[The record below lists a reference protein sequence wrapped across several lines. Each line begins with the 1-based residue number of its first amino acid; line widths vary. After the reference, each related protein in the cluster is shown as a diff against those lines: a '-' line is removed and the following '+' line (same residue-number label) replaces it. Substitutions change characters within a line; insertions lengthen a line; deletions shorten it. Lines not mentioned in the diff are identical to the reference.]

1 MGTKS
6 VAIIDDD
13 ASANRA
19 LGRLLRGAGFDPSGF
34 ESAESYLADP
44 LRRSFACVLAD
55 IQLTGMSGLE
65 LQRRLQALGNHTPVI
80 FVTAHDEPGYRAEA
94 LRHGCV
100 GFFRKTDPGALIIDA
115 LRRATAGAG
124 SANGSTDS
132 ANGSTDGGND

>member
-6 VAIIDDD
+6 VALIDDD

-80 FVTAHDEPGYRAEA
+80 FITAHDDPGYRAEA
-94 LRHGCV
+94 IRWGCV
-100 GFFRKTDPGALIIDA
+100 GFFRKTDPGAQIVDA
-115 LRRATAGAG
+115 LRRALAMNGKG
-124 SANGSTDS
+124 S
-132 ANGSTDGGND
+132 